1 MNNSL
6 DKILSAIPQSS
17 RDPLFILEGNGKI
30 LYTNNQVE
38 ELLKISEPQK
48 NIGDFF
54 AKETKEKFNEL
65 LDRLIDRNELLEID
79 HFEFELSDGERIKAK
94 VILNIIRSGEEYF
107 ILCTL
112 IPINYNVDYKD
123 KIRIGVKDINLN
135 NLIRDKK
142 VIEILEKVETLFP
155 FTFIGYEIIHKLVN
169 SIDDLF
175 WIVDNSGKF
184 LIVNNEFAK
193 SIGLRPF
200 QLEGKK
206 AEEFIPAYIKELNL
220 ALEQF
225 MKNTMSSVI
234 MDSALFKEIKN
245 QDGIEIVQLPLLD
258 KEKNIQAI
266 IGISQLKEMNYKFK
280 HKDESFTTLYKIIDD
295 FPKPVAFITSKGTIK
310 HSSTG
315 FCKLFNKKQEEL
327 NGLNFANIIHDTLAE
342 GISRFLSS
350 EDSERILPCNRQF
363 EIEKNTEPDYTVYLT
378 KFYGGENQ
386 FEGFSILIENI
397 EYVEN
402 IQHLIKSRGRM
413 FEFLIENNPEPVYIY
428 DKENLRFLEV
438 NQAAQDLYQYTK
450 EEFQQLDLTDL
461 YNPEDIQTL
470 LGTSS
475 EQLAEGKFSLPLR
488 QKRKDGSTILVEV
501 SKFSFKFNDRDAHFN
516 IVKNVTD
523 SLELEKNVQLFKAA
537 FDNSANMIFVTDP
550 DGIIKFVNSSAT
562 DILGLPK
569 QDLENS
575 SFASLSIDEDRT
587 IINTS
592 VFQSH
597 LKEPISMIVQ
607 LKSLDNKLIETE
619 ITATPVLDF
628 EKNVDSFVIIGKI
641 LTNKVDEEKPS
652 EITKEVEKEK
662 LSEAGSDNSVQLE
675 SAFLSGVFHEILT
688 PMNVI
693 LGFAQELTEGID
705 NLTPDQKEAVE
716 IINQNRGKLLSTM
729 NAIIEY
735 SEVQKKKDEWDI
747 SEITITKVVEELDK
761 YIYEIIGSR
770 DVEFAYG
777 KISSSLQFSTDKT
790 KFDCLLNNLIR
801 LVSTLC
807 QDNKIYFSSYPVDD
821 DNFIIMLTDGYA
833 SASDYLANTLR
844 KLFIDKRE
852 AKEIGVSKLGA
863 QITRSLLDLL
873 KGKFI
878 SSIDDS
884 GKYECGFVFPIN
896 LMQSLKEETEP
907 VVEEPVP
914 EVESQ
919 VPIDTIEQE
928 EPPVQDEVSAQSEEG
943 IEIEEETEIPEK
955 PVETSVPVDTEI
967 QDEKEVNLEK
977 IEEPETFQENIEKP
991 KIQGPPAPRVE
1002 EPEEK
1007 PVEEKAEVPVTEETE
1022 KPVEAQEEVFE
1033 EVEEPKQVSAQS
1045 KVEEFSFED
1054 ESSNQEFQ
1062 PSEDKLD
1069 LSGLSCLYIEDQ
1081 VDSQILFKVQ
1091 MKGLKNIK
1099 YAVSFEEALPFLDA
1113 DHFDFIVMDINL
1125 QGEYNGLDALKII
1138 HKMPGYEDIP
1148 IIAVTA
1154 YVLPG
1159 DKEKFIAT
1167 GFNDFISKPIF
1178 REKMLESLE
1187 KIFLQK
1193 V

>member
-6 DKILSAIPQSS
+6 AKILSAIPQTS
-17 RDPLFILEGNGKI
+17 RDPLFVLEGNGKI
-30 LYTNNQVE
+30 IYTNNQGK
-38 ELLKISEPQK
+38 ELLKISETQK
-48 NIGDFF
+48 NISDYFVE
-54 AKETKEKFNEL
+54 ETKEKFNEL
-65 LDRLIDRNELLEID
+65 LDRLIDKNEILDTD
-79 HFEFELSDGERIKAK
+79 HFEFELMNGERIKAK
-94 VILNIIRSGEEYF
+94 VILNIIRPGEEFF
-107 ILCTL
+107 ISCTI
-112 IPINYNVDYKD
+112 IPINYNVDYRD

-135 NLIRDKK
+135 ALIRDKK
-142 VIEILEKVETLFP
+142 AIEILEKVETLYP

-175 WIVDNSGKF
+175 WIVDNRGKF
-184 LIVNNEFAK
+184 LIVNNKFAS

-206 AEEFIPAYIKELNL
+206 AEEFIPAYIKELNSVL
-220 ALEQF
+220 AKF

-234 MDSALFKEIKN
+234 MDGVLFKEIKN
-245 QDGIEIVQLPLLD
+245 QDGTEIVQLPLLD

-266 IGISQLKEMNYKFK
+266 IGISQLKETNYEFK
-280 HKDESFTTLYKIIDD
+280 QKEESLGTLYKIIDD
-295 FPKPVAFITSKGTIK
+295 FPKPVAFITSKGAIK
-310 HSSTG
+310 HSSAG
-315 FCKLFNKKQEEL
+315 FSKLFNKKPKEL

-350 EDSERILPCNRQF
+350 EDSQRILPCNRQF
-363 EIEKNTEPDYTVYLT
+363 EIEKNAEPDYTIYLT

-475 EQLAEGKFSLPLR
+475 EQLEEGKFSLPLR

-523 SLELEKNVQLFKAA
+523 SLELEKNIQLFKAA
-537 FDNSANMIFVTDP
+537 FDNSTNLIFVTDSE
-550 DGIIKFVNSSAT
+550 GIIKFVNSSAI
-562 DILGLPK
+562 DILGFPK

-575 SFASLSIDEDRT
+575 SFTSLSIDEDRT

-597 LKEPISMIVQ
+597 LKEPVSMVVQ
-607 LKSLDNKLIETE
+607 LKSADSTLIETE
-619 ITATPVLDF
+619 ISATPVLDF
-628 EKNVDSFVIIGKI
+628 EKNVDSFVIIGK
-641 LTNKVDEEKPS
+641 TQTGKVEEERPS
-652 EITKEVEKEK
+652 EAMKEVEEK
-662 LSEAGSDNSVQLE
+662 KLPETGSDNSVQLE

-770 DVEFAYG
+770 GIEFAYG

-821 DNFIIMLTDGYA
+821 DNFIIMLTDSYA

-863 QITRSLLDLL
+863 QITQSLLDLL

-896 LMQSLKEETEP
+896 LMQTSIEETESTIEKP
-907 VVEEPVP
+907 AS
-914 EVESQ
+914 EVESREP
-919 VPIDTIEQE
+919 VDTMEQE
-928 EPPVQDEVSAQSEEG
+928 EQLVQDDVSAHSNEG

-955 PVETSVPVDTEI
+955 PVETSIPVDTEI
-967 QDEKEVNLEK
+967 QEEKDINQEK
-977 IEEPETFQENIEKP
+977 IEEQETFQEKF
-991 KIQGPPAPRVE
+991 E
-1002 EPEEK
+1002 EPEEI
-1007 PVEEKAEVPVTEETE
+1007 PVEEKAEEPVIEETE
-1022 KPVEAQEEVFE
+1022 KLVGSQEEVE
-1033 EVEEPKQVSAQS
+1033 DVDKPKQEPVQS

-1054 ESSNQEFQ
+1054 ESSNQKFQ

-1099 YAVSFEEALPFLDA
+1099 YAVSFEEALPLLDA